1 MLIYFFASPQGMTLW
16 WGHLGLIIFALL
28 NLHRASQY
36 YLFWITLLIGFFFAS
51 EPRFSLEYLLI
62 TSSCIAFASR
72 PWWTNKPEKER
83 KYILLALFIMLF
95 MIHRTDYGLYER
107 GSLLIWAPMFLS
119 LYYTKKNK
127 ESLIVYFL
135 SGIALSFSTK
145 TTIVLAYLSQIAKF
159 IKVRYLIMIG
169 ASMLI
174 FSFIYIEKIHRFIQL
189 SMLSRVFIWQSSIEG
204 WLAKP
209 IFGHGFATFAID
221 FPPFRAHNDFFGAR
235 LHQQI
240 AHGHGFFTHY
250 LFEQGLF
257 GLALCVILMY
267 LVYKHARVAFIPLLI
282 TAFLDATLMAFNQ
295 YILAALV
302 LIPFLKAN
310 FAFAKLKPNWHQ
322 YAMPVAYSIA
332 AIIFISSG
340 VGHYYYSQ
348 GSFNN
353 AIKWDK
359 FNSLY
364 HFSRGTDLLNSNIK
378 ESLKSLEQATE
389 LSPNISYF
397 HGFLAAARL
406 ANRQFEL
413 ADKSADQAILMD
425 GPEPYWLII
434 KAFANYSHD
443 KELFKELLTRALKRN
458 PEIAKILKDPRYQA
472 NSYIGHSGSD
482 ARIHAF
488 FRTGPVIALP
498 LPYLHDDLPA
508 DIEETLEAAKLRPMP
523 KKKERNRHKI
533 DL

>member
-1 MLIYFFASPQGMTLW
+1 MTLW
-16 WGHLGLIIFALL
+16 WGHLGLIIFALF

-62 TSSCIAFASR
+62 TSSCIAFASQ
-72 PWWTNKPEKER
+72 PWWTNKTEKER
-83 KYILLALFIMLF
+83 KYILIALFIMIF
-95 MIHRTDYGLYER
+95 IIHRTDYGLYER
-107 GSLLIWAPMFLS
+107 GSLLIWAPIFLS

-127 ESLIVYFL
+127 ESFITYFL

-145 TTIVLAYLSQIAKF
+145 TTIVLAYLAQIAKF
-159 IKVRYLIMIG
+159 IKVRYLLAI
-169 ASMLI
+169 ATCMLV

-189 SMLSRVFIWQSSIEG
+189 SLLSRIFIWQSSIEG

-221 FPPFRAHNDFFGAR
+221 FPPFRSHNDTFGAR
-235 LHQQI
+235 LHQQV

-257 GLALCVILMY
+257 GLALCLILFY
-267 LVYKHARVAFIPLLI
+267 LVYKHARPAFLTLMI
-282 TAFLDATLMAFNQ
+282 TSILDATLMVFNQ
-295 YILAALV
+295 YILAALILV
-302 LIPFLKAN
+302 PFLKPN
-310 FAFAKLKPNWHQ
+310 FAFKQLKPSWHE
-322 YAMPVAYSIA
+322 YAKPVAYAIA
-332 AIIFISSG
+332 AIIFISSA

-348 GSFNN
+348 GAFNK
-353 AIKWDK
+353 AIKWDQ

-364 HFSRGTDLLNSNIK
+364 HFSRGTDLLNRNIQ
-378 ESLKSLEQATE
+378 ESLISLEKATE

-406 ANRQFEL
+406 ANRQFEE
-413 ADKSADQAILMD
+413 ADKSADQALFMD

-443 KELFKELLTRALKRN
+443 KALFKDLLTQALKRN
-458 PEIAKILKDPRYQA
+458 PEISKILKDPRYQA
-472 NSYIGHSGSD
+472 NSYIGQANSD

-488 FRTGPVIALP
+488 FRTGPIIALP

-508 DIEETLEAAKLRPMP
+508 DIEETLEAAKLKPMP
-523 KKKERNRHKI
+523 KKKERNRHEI